1 MHKILMLT
9 AGLLV
14 SMPVLGAGITDE
26 TCANNS
32 GRILIGAVTGHKYC
46 LSKKGMNWW
55 NAHTWCEGQGRQLF
69 DMNDCAN
76 FGTTGCPE
84 LNVDYLVYVNTA
96 TPKSP
101 TEKYVV
107 RLNTGSVTG
116 DGNGNLRGDVRILA
130 LCK

>member
-1 MHKILMLT
+1 
-9 AGLLV
+9 
-14 SMPVLGAGITDE
+14 
-26 TCANNS
+26 
-32 GRILIGAVTGHKYC
+32 
-46 LSKKGMNWW
+46 
-55 NAHTWCEGQGRQLF
+55 
-69 DMNDCAN
+69 MNDCAN

-84 LNVDYLVYVNTA
+84 LNVDYLVYVNTV

-116 DGNGNLRGDVRILA
+116 DGNGNLRGYVKILA